1 MWSTSTTPS
10 RTSQAPVNQP
20 APDQVPVEAHRPGG
34 GGQGGRLLR
43 QPGAR
48 VVALRSGL
56 GQTVVKLAGR
66 VIDQL
71 QDRPPDVPT
80 DGVRVEVTDS
90 VAKVDICV
98 VTRLDHPCLEV
109 AKAIQEQVGSQV
121 QANTGMAAIIS
132 VDIIDIDLS
141 SDEPASGPCS
151 SPRPPER
158 IPEQPISRRVGRR
171 PLSPLS
177 PRGEPRWLWRPA
189 RH

>member
-1 MWSTSTTPS
+1 M
-10 RTSQAPVNQP
+10 NQP
-20 APDQVPVEAHRPGG
+20 VPDQVPVEVHIAQVVVAKVAAFYASRVPG
-34 GGQGGRLLR
+34 
-43 QPGAR
+43 

-141 SDEPASGPCS
+141 SDEPASGPLLE
-151 SPRPPER
+151 PAP
-158 IPEQPISRRVGRR
+158 SRED
-171 PLSPLS
+171 P
-177 PRGEPRWLWRPA
+177 
-189 RH
+189 